1 MMKKSSEL
9 WLILFHF
16 IFAVLMVSQTV
27 ANHTCSLIVY
37 YSDKCDI
44 VSCTN
49 ACVNYTGFYT
59 TAAGLCFPDGCH
71 CEYDCPPTT
80 LS

>member
-1 MMKKSSEL
+1 
-9 WLILFHF
+9 
-16 IFAVLMVSQTV
+16 MVTQTV
-27 ANHTCSLIVY
+27 ANHTCSLLLHN
-37 YSDKCDI
+37 SDKCDI

-71 CEYDCPPTT
+71 CEYDCPPST